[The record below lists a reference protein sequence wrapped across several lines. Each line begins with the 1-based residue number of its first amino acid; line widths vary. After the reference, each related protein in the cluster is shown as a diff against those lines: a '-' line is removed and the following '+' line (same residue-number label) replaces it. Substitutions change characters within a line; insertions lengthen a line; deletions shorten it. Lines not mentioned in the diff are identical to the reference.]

1 MTTSA
6 TNVSIHV
13 RGVQHDAQH
22 AVDFVAVSVSV
33 FVSACEY
40 LYL

>member
-13 RGVQHDAQH
+13 QGVQHDAEH
-22 AVDFVAVSVSV
+22 AVDFVSVSVS
-33 FVSACEY
+33 AYEY
-40 LYL
+40 MYL